1 MNNPS
6 PFSPHQ
12 PILDQKNRNRRRVFV
27 IGSAVVAANV
37 VLLMTLLMIGCRKPA
52 ESEATQNEATNTAP
66 VFDAATNM
74 TPETPTNPIATN
86 VYVPPVMME
95 TNAGSALAP
104 GGVAQDYKIAKGD
117 TFATLATKFG
127 VKAKEIQDAN
137 PGVDPKRLQI
147 GQTIHIPA
155 PSATATGSSVGGT
168 SAGIG
173 TATAEQTY
181 KVKSGDTL
189 TTIARH
195 FGVTVKALRS
205 ANNLTS
211 DRITVGQTLK
221 IPAKPAGAA
230 PATNPGT
237 GA

>member
-1 MNNPS
+1 M
-6 PFSPHQ
+6 
-12 PILDQKNRNRRRVFV
+12 
-27 IGSAVVAANV
+27 IGSAVVVANV

-52 ESEATQNEATNTAP
+52 EETTQNEQTNTAP
-66 VFDAATNM
+66 ILEAPTN
-74 TPETPTNPIATN
+74 TLAETPSNAIATN
-86 VYVPPVMME
+86 VYVPPVIE
-95 TNAGSALAP
+95 TNLANVLP
-104 GGVAQDYKIAKGD
+104 AAVAQDYKIAKGD

-127 VKAKEIQDAN
+127 VKVKEIQDAN

-147 GQTIHIPA
+147 GQTVHIPA
-155 PSATATGSSVGGT
+155 PSTTAATGLSGTTSST
-168 SAGIG
+168 SIASPNG
-173 TATAEQTY
+173 EQTY

-221 IPAKPAGAA
+221 IPAKPAGTA
-230 PATNPGT
+230 PATNPGG